1 MKIENVRNI
10 ILAESEHSG
19 KGSNSN
25 VIKGNSSSKP
35 NTPRPPIRPA
45 ATTQKE
51 TKEIISQLGSLHNRT
66 LSSNQDI

>member
-51 TKEIISQLGSLHNRT
+51 TKK
-66 LSSNQDI
+66 